1 MQVSLLY
8 SILLPATLFLLSSTY
23 LVSLVLAAGRR
34 ERLERRERKELED
47 SVMESQEGPAS
58 QTSTLTLS
66 EKNNR

>member
-8 SILLPATLFLLSSTY
+8 SILLPATLFLLSSIY
-23 LVSLVLAAGRR
+23 LVSLYLAAGRR
-34 ERLERRERKELED
+34 EREELESFD
-47 SVMESQEGPAS
+47 SVMESQEGQAS